1 MNYVLVHKWDECRC
15 SRVSLLYY
23 LQDRCF
29 SCKHGS
35 CILQYVASLAPPSP
49 SCPTPLAHLPRPS
62 TDEEY
67 EILSEL
73 PEAEVTFYCRLCE
86 RPTMDAQW
94 RRAVQA
100 EVQAAFKLILMSLEK
115 EEWFKTLLAK
125 GTTPEVR
132 TSERLLLVSNVLMCV
147 HRVACLL

>member
-1 MNYVLVHKWDECRC
+1 MSADVLECHYCTTYRTC
-15 SRVSLLYY
+15 VSVVSMAVVNSSMLLP
-23 LQDRCF
+23 LP
-29 SCKHGS
+29 HPPHP
-35 CILQYVASLAPPSP
+35 APPHSP
-49 SCPTPLAHLPRPS
+49 TPS

-115 EEWFKTLLAK
+115 EEWFKSLLAK

>member
-1 MNYVLVHKWDECRC
+1 MAVVYFSMLLP
-15 SRVSLLYY
+15 SL
-23 LQDRCF
+23 
-29 SCKHGS
+29 HPPHP
-35 CILQYVASLAPPSP
+35 APPTR
-49 SCPTPLAHLPRPS
+49 PTPF

-67 EILSEL
+67 EVLSEL

-115 EEWFKTLLAK
+115 EEWYKTLLAK

-132 TSERLLLVSNVLMCV
+132 TYVRLLLLSCCRVRTYVDC
-147 HRVACLL
+147 VACLLCKYVCTYVCVLF

>member
-1 MNYVLVHKWDECRC
+1 MSADVLECHYCTTHRTC
-15 SRVSLLYY
+15 VSVV
-23 LQDRCF
+23 
-29 SCKHGS
+29 SMAVVNS
-35 CILQYVASLAPPSP
+35 STYVASLAPPSP
-49 SCPTPLAHLPRPS
+49 SCPTPLTHPS

-147 HRVACLL
+147 HRVACPL